1 MAADS
6 RRAAETAGGW
16 RTVAAV
22 LIVFA
27 VLLAAYV
34 RTLMPGTV
42 GGDAGELQYA
52 APLLALVHPT
62 GQPLYVLL
70 GKLWTAVLPFGEEA
84 YRMNLLAAVSAA
96 LAGASLT
103 WLTIRLTAN
112 HVVALVAGLVLGL
125 GGALWG
131 QAVIADKYAFTVLLA
146 VWICGLALWW
156 GRDHAAPHADR
167 LLYALSAAFG
177 IGLLHHRSLGL
188 FAAGIGVLVLWQ
200 LRGEIVRRW
209 QRTLVC
215 AALVI
220 VPALVMYPTVLPL
233 LRANDNSPLMWQPDS
248 AAGWVDFLLERHVL
262 SDEVLVFDDAGTIS
276 EQLALYRRALVA
288 DHTPFVA
295 LIALGGVVLLARRR
309 PVSAVFMLVSFGLLA
324 FFSANFR
331 GNERQFTYYLPS
343 FVVLA
348 YAFALGADGLTRT
361 LKRRGRVVVALA
373 LLAIPFYQM
382 ATTYPEKRLE
392 ATYGEPLDLWRQTL
406 KTGDMG
412 RRLASGLDALPDGAV
427 LAADWEQVTILWYEQ
442 NVAGRRPDVTLLYPI
457 ERYADFL
464 GERPVCL
471 ARHVLTDP
479 RWIPANVDALICLE
493 DAPRF
498 DLPDD
503 IQPINTRLTAPDDGR
518 EVIELTG
525 YRWGAEPAAVRRG
538 THIPLTLYWQALVD
552 DIGADWS
559 LSLRVLSADDWS
571 VLWMRDIGAPVMGL
585 YATSRWAAGEIV
597 ADYHEL
603 TIPPDIAPGRYLWA
617 VVAYRQVDGDFVS
630 LRDPQDG
637 INILGGVFDVIDD

>member
-1 MAADS
+1 MAAAS
-6 RRAAETAGGW
+6 RRAVDIADGW
-16 RTVAAV
+16 RTAAAV
-22 LIVFA
+22 GIVFC
-27 VLLAAYV
+27 VLLVAYV

-70 GKLWTAVLPFGEEA
+70 GKLWTEIIPFGTEA

-103 WLTIRLTAN
+103 WFTVRLTGN
-112 HVVALVAGLVLGL
+112 RIIALGVGLVLGL
-125 GGALWG
+125 GATLWG
-131 QAVIADKYAFTVLLA
+131 QALIADKYAFTVLLA

-156 GRDHAAPHADR
+156 GRDHATAPHGDR

-177 IGLLHHRSLGL
+177 VGLLHHRSLGL
-188 FAAGIGVLVLWQ
+188 FAVGIGVLVLWH
-200 LRGEIVRRW
+200 LRGAVVRRW
-209 QRTLVC
+209 RRTLVC

-233 LRANDNSPLMWQPDS
+233 LRANDNSPLLWQPDD

-276 EQLALYRRALVA
+276 EQLALYGRALVD
-288 DHTPFVA
+288 DHTPLVA
-295 LIALGGVVLLARRR
+295 LIALGGVVWLARRR
-309 PVSAVFMLVSFGLLA
+309 PASAVFMLVSFGLLA

-348 YAFALGADGLTRT
+348 YAFALGADGLTRAM
-361 LKRRGRVVVALA
+361 KRRVIVALA
-373 LLAIPFYQM
+373 LLAIPLYQLV
-382 ATTYPEKRLE
+382 TTYPEKRLE

-412 RRLASGLDALPDGAV
+412 RRLARGMDALPEGAV
-427 LAADWEQVTILWYEQ
+427 LAADWEQITILWYEQ
-442 NVAGRRPDVTLLYPI
+442 NVAGRRPDLTILYPI

-471 ARHVLTDP
+471 ARHMPADP

-503 IQPINTRLTAPDDGR
+503 IQPVNTHLTAPDDGR
-518 EVIELTG
+518 EVIELAG
-525 YRWGAEPAAVRRG
+525 YRWGAESAAVRRG
-538 THIPLTLYWQALVD
+538 THVPLTLYWRALAD

-571 VLWMRDIGAPVMGL
+571 VLWTRDIGAPVMGL
-585 YATSRWAAGEIV
+585 YATSRWTAGEIV

-603 TIPPDIAPGRYLWA
+603 SIPPDMATGRYLWA
-617 VVAYRQVDGDFVS
+617 VVVYRQVDGDFVS